1 MTTCPMKNYSMK
13 KMKRRRKMT
22 TMKTMMILIT
32 SKEMKKQLESARF
45 RIKISKNLSLV
56 VNLTEDH
63 RRF

>member
-1 MTTCPMKNYSMK
+1 
-13 KMKRRRKMT
+13 
-22 TMKTMMILIT
+22 MKTMMILIT